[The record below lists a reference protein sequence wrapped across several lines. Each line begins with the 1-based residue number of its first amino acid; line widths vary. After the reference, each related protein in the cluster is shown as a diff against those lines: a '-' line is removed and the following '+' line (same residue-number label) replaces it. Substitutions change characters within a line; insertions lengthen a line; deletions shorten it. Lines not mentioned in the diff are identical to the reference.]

1 VESAVLSEQEQRS
14 LLRIER
20 RLRAEDHRFTEAFE
34 MFMPDLDLDLPVE
47 SELRPAVRLVEL
59 ARSSLAVAALLLIPM
74 LWLVAL
80 VGSGD
85 LATVSRLALLPV
97 SALLLALG
105 FALHPDRRGRRRT
118 RRRTRRG
125 AVSSC

>member
-1 VESAVLSEQEQRS
+1 VLSEQEQRS

-34 MFMPDLDLDLPVE
+34 MFMPDLDPID
-47 SELRPAVRLVEL
+47 SEPRPAVRLVEL

>member
-1 VESAVLSEQEQRS
+1 VLSEQEQRS

>member
-1 VESAVLSEQEQRS
+1 MLSEQEQRS